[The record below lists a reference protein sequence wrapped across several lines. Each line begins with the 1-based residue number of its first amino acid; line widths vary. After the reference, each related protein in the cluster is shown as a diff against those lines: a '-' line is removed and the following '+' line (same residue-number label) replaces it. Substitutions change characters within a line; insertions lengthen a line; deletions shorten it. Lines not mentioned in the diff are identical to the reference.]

1 MGLLG
6 GVWKKVS
13 ARLTERNL
21 GILLLVSF
29 IGISAW
35 IASVPYDAMNM
46 DLADATT
53 NQIWSGLIREGK
65 YAIPIEEWME
75 RGYPPTQSSV
85 VELDGRVYVVNEK
98 GPGHAMMVAAMDT
111 MGLGGF
117 SGTLF
122 AGLAILATYMLARRL
137 FNWKVGFLAAIFVM
151 TNLTVIVMWHRYL
164 WTDASTMH
172 FLVLGA
178 WLMTES
184 LHLFRRG
191 DEEVRKELTL
201 GGIALGI
208 LGGLAFG
215 LSISTRYPVAL
226 VLGPLLLFVLAFH
239 AYRAKGAS
247 NNPRKLLSW
256 MAHSAKTAVPL
267 LLGLLVVMVPLMQY
281 NTAYFGEPLR
291 SGYDAVSLVD
301 YSRTGNL
308 TGRNQSVQWSAG
320 WADGAANVFS
330 NSMILT
336 PILLARMP
344 LLLLVPF
351 SVVMLRRR
359 PQFWLLVPWA
369 VVVFVTYLSI
379 SWVKMYANAQSIVW
393 EPRYFM
399 PALPALA
406 ILAAFALDS
415 ISLKDRSDGRKVLFA
430 ATLAAGIVMAGIIP
444 AEAHFKEIREG
455 NYITPGGPRGPGQPG
470 NNGQGQPGQPD
481 IQFQQVALP
490 DLLANPVSY
499 AGKFVLLENLTVL
512 DAAFPTINLTDGNL
526 QVSVHLDNF
535 TSFPDAAR
543 IGQKVNAR
551 GPWSGIDQN
560 GNGKAD
566 PGDFFLN
573 VKNGTADLIEVA
585 G

>member
-1 MGLLG
+1 VGLPG
-6 GVWKKVS
+6 GVWKRVS
-13 ARLTERNL
+13 ARLNERNL

-35 IASVPYDAMNM
+35 IASVPYDAMKM

-53 NQIWSGLIREGK
+53 NDIWSGLIHEGK
-65 YAIPIEEWME
+65 YAIPIEEWRA

-85 VELDGRVYVVNEK
+85 VELDGKAFVVNEK
-98 GPGHAMMVAAMDT
+98 GPGHAMLVAALDT
-111 MGLGGF
+111 VGLGGLT
-117 SGTLF
+117 GTLCC
-122 AGLAILATYMLARRL
+122 GLAVLGTYMLGRRL

-172 FLVLGA
+172 FLVLVA
-178 WLMTES
+178 WLLAES

-191 DEEVRKELTL
+191 DEEARKELAL
-201 GGIALGI
+201 GGSALGI

-226 VLGPLLLFVLAFH
+226 VLGPLLLFILAFH
-239 AYRAKGAS
+239 AYRAKGFRRA
-247 NNPRKLLSW
+247 PRKLLSW
-256 MAHSAKTAVPL
+256 MAHSAKTAMPFI
-267 LLGLLVVMVPLMQY
+267 LGLLIVMVPLMQY
-281 NTAYFGEPLR
+281 NSTYFGGPLR

-301 YSRTGNL
+301 YSRTGDL
-308 TGRNQSVQWSAG
+308 TERNQSVQWSAG
-320 WADGAANVFS
+320 WADGAANVWS
-330 NSMILT
+330 NGMILT

-351 SVVMLRRR
+351 SLVMLRRR

-379 SWVKMYANAQSIVW
+379 SWVKMYSNALNIVW

-406 ILAAFALDS
+406 ILAAFALDD
-415 ISLKDRSDGRKVLFA
+415 ISLNDRSDGRKVLFA
-430 ATLAAGIVMAGIIP
+430 ATLAAGIVMAGMIP
-444 AEAHFKEIREG
+444 AEAHFKELREG
-455 NYITPGGPRGPGQPG
+455 NYFTPGGPRGPGQPG
-470 NNGQGQPGQPD
+470 NNGQDQPGQPD
-481 IQFQQVALP
+481 TQFQKVALP
-490 DLLANPVSY
+490 DLLSKPLSY
-499 AGKFVLLENLTVL
+499 AQKFVQLENLTVL
-512 DAAFPTINLTDGNL
+512 DAEFPTVNLTDGNL

-535 TSFPDAAR
+535 TSLPDVAR

-551 GPWSGIDQN
+551 GPWSGIDRN

-566 PGDFFLN
+566 PGEFFLN
-573 VKNGTADLIEVA
+573 VKYGTADLIEVA